1 MPTPSRTLMFV
12 SIAAPLFLA
21 SLAPAQEDPLQPSDP
36 APQTPQTPA
45 SPPHAPPT
53 APPPAISDN
62 SARPATADPA
72 RELFERAVETL
83 KRAQSITYRARTYA
97 TGDLFVSTGR
107 VIEAQVRQARQPG
120 GILPGWRQ
128 RITGTITAAGG
139 NPPIDQIDIAW
150 LIINVEWVDHANRR
164 VIEKAFSEAKRG
176 RPYTI
181 TNAVRIDDLTA
192 YRPFQDELAATS
204 YTLEEITTVGGVECQ
219 SILVHTGNGRLK
231 ARWHLS
237 LEDHLPR
244 KIEKL
249 FQSSRG
255 PASTVVEISDLR
267 IDESPPTEALMAL
280 LRVKVPEG
288 YAQDRP
294 PVPVPVPGGMNAPP
308 GAGDGGG
315 KKGGE
320 TKEEMLARGREAPA
334 KQPIQEEKPEETPV
348 EPPPPAPPEPTGP
361 PPAPSFDL
369 TSSTGEKVTLDSLRG
384 RIVILEFAGSWAVN
398 RKAARTELSLLATEV
413 KARPVAL
420 WSIAVRE
427 KSRDAALEGMESL
440 PEGMGLLLNGDET
453 AVAFG
458 SIAFPSYAV
467 VGPDGELLLAP
478 RAFKPE
484 ATMRE
489 VAEVVNAAI
498 ATLPPES
505 R

>member
-1 MPTPSRTLMFV
+1 MLFQPSWRIFV
-12 SIAAPLFLA
+12 ACAAL
-21 SLAPAQEDPLQPSDP
+21 SLAPLALAQEDPPSDP
-36 APQTPQTPA
+36 APQ
-45 SPPHAPPT
+45 APPT
-53 APPPAISDN
+53 PQGQPPIPAPAPSDT
-62 SARPATADPA
+62 ARPATADPA

-107 VIEAQVRQARQPG
+107 IIDAQVRQARQPG

-204 YTLEEITTVGGVECQ
+204 YTLEEITTIGGVECQ
-219 SILVHTGNGRLK
+219 SLLVHTGNGRLK

-267 IDESPPTEALMAL
+267 IDERPPTEALMAL

-294 PVPVPVPGGMNAPP
+294 PVPVPVAGGMNAPP

-334 KQPIQEEKPEETPV
+334 KQPIQEEKPEETSI
-348 EPPPPAPPEPTGP
+348 ELPPPAPPEPTGP
-361 PPAPSFDL
+361 PPAPSFSL
-369 TSSTGEKVTLDSLRG
+369 TSSTGETVTLDSLRG

-398 RKAARTELSLLATEV
+398 RKAARAELSLLATEV

-453 AVAFG
+453 ADAFG

-489 VAEVVNAAI
+489 VAEAVNAAI